1 MRIPN
6 LHLTLAVLNV
16 KPGELPEVSQKTF
29 KAIDRFKDMM
39 SSSDGFLLTCNLVKF
54 LDTGSLALGIDVGK
68 ELCIMARHLIEEEL
82 GQYLT
87 DLRFSPHLTLFTN
100 NKMGE
105 KERNQLAE
113 SLSHIRTGSFS
124 CNNITLRTKKT
135 ADSPSIEVLA
145 CTLGTD

>member
-1 MRIPN
+1 M
-6 LHLTLAVLNV
+6 NV
-16 KPGELPEVSQKTF
+16 KPGEITEVSQKTL
-29 KAIDRFKDMM
+29 KAIERFKDMM

-82 GQYLT
+82 SQYLT
-87 DLRFSPHLTLFTN
+87 DLRFSPHLTLFTG

-113 SLSHIRTGSFS
+113 SLTHVRTSAFS
-124 CNNITLRTKKT
+124 CDNITLRSKKT
-135 ADSPSIEVLA
+135 DTTPIVEVLS
-145 CTLGTD
+145 CTLKTD